1 MNTGRFYKRYI
12 YRFSRFEDVMRESMQ
27 FIETI
32 KISEGYPCH
41 LEFHIRRMQETLQ
54 SMGMPMPELQAGLF
68 LPPAGLRNGVVKCR
82 VVYDPAGICGV
93 EFAAYR
99 PRVIRA
105 LKVVD
110 DDDIVYPYKSADR
123 SMLMKL
129 YEKRGDCDDVLIVKD
144 GFLTDTSY
152 SNVVLSRRGEFY
164 TPDTYLLNG
173 TKRRFLLQQGLIRA
187 CPVRVADLYTYD
199 RVYLINAMLDLEDE
213 VAIPVDRIVK

>member
-1 MNTGRFYKRYI
+1 
-12 YRFSRFEDVMRESMQ
+12 MRKPMQ
-27 FIETI
+27 YIETI

-41 LEFHIRRMQETLQ
+41 LEFHLRRMQETLQ
-54 SMGMPMPELQAGLF
+54 SMGKLMPELPADLF

-82 VVYDPAGICGV
+82 VVYDSAGICEV
-93 EFAAYR
+93 EFAAYT
-99 PRVIRA
+99 PRVIRT

-123 SMLMKL
+123 SVLIKL
-129 YEKRGDCDDVLIVKD
+129 YEKRDGCDDVLIVKN

-152 SNVVLSRRGEFY
+152 SNVVLSREGEFY

-173 TKRRFLLQQGLIRA
+173 TKRRFLLQQGLIRE
-187 CPVRVADLYTYD
+187 CPVCVADLHTYD

-213 VAIPVDRIVK
+213 VAVSADRVAR